1 MLRCSA
7 EAFARCPTRHLCGR
21 REDAT
26 YAEGSECDLFNRQV
40 GERPMTNR
48 EKLLSMSDKELA
60 MLIITT
66 DIDAFAPKFCNV
78 QFCGSF
84 DACDQYSDCVPA
96 IVKWLNA
103 PAEVPNGK

>member
-7 EAFARCPTRHLCGR
+7 EAFARCPTRHLCER

-40 GERPMTNR
+40 GQRPMTNR
-48 EKLLSMSDKELA
+48 EKLLSMSDEDLA
-60 MLIITT
+60 DFLMDVSQGNITV
-66 DIDAFAPKFCNV
+66 DVCNSRYCNPDRCPND
-78 QFCGSF
+78 CG
-84 DACDQYSDCVPA
+84 PA

-103 PAEVPNGK
+103 PTEVPNGK

>member
-26 YAEGSECDLFNRQV
+26 YAEGSECDLFNRQL
-40 GERPMTNR
+40 GERPVTNG
-48 EKLLSMSDKELA
+48 EKLLSMSAEELVL
-60 MLIITT
+60 MMSGT
-66 DIDAFAPKFCNV
+66 DMDSFNRQFCNE
-78 QFCGSF
+78 QFCELSGVCMT
-84 DACDQYSDCVPA
+84 DDDCLPA

-103 PAEVPNGK
+103 PAEVS